1 MMDQKL
7 KDLNLLLLFLSGWE
21 EDSRSES
28 GEKVF
33 RSWKGYLFEALNE
46 LEGENLIQQ
55 FKNTKSVVILPEGIK
70 RARDIKTKF
79 L

>member
-1 MMDQKL
+1 MEQKI

-21 EDSRSES
+21 EESRSQP
-28 GEKVF
+28 GEKVI

-46 LEGENLIQQ
+46 LEDEKMILQ
-55 FKNTKSVVILPEGIK
+55 FENTKSVVILPEGIR
-70 RARDIKTKF
+70 RAESIKSKY